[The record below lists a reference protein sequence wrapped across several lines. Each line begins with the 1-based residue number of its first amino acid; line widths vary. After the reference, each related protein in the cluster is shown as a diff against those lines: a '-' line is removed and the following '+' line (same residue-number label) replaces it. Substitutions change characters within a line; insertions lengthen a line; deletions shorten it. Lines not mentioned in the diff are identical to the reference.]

1 MQFKLERFIAAQK
14 ITYEVALGELR
25 AGKKRSHWMWF
36 IFPQI
41 AGLGTSET
49 ARLYAISGL
58 VEARAYLDHPLLGA
72 RLVECTEAMLS
83 HSDHS
88 AHDILGSPD
97 DMKFHSCMTLFS
109 VVDGNSALFQ
119 SAIHRFYDG
128 KIDDETLARL

>member
-14 ITYEVALGELR
+14 ITYEVALGELQ

-109 VVDGNSALFQ
+109 AVSETDVLFER
-119 SAIHRFYDG
+119 AIHRFYDG
-128 KIDDETLARL
+128 KRDEETMSRL